1 MAKLIDLT
9 GQKFGKW
16 TVIARA
22 ENTND
27 NRAQWLCQCECGNQK
42 IVIGKSLRNGS
53 STSCGCG
60 RGKKLNLLGKH
71 FGELTVIA
79 EAPNKEN
86 GRTAWLCQCN
96 CGNQKIIGTKELQN
110 GDTKSCGC
118 LRDKIITIN
127 EIGNKYGKLTVL
139 SKAENTKSKTE
150 GTFWL
155 CQCECGNTII
165 TSGTNLRLGH
175 TQSCGC
181 MVSRGEAL
189 IKQILTDNNINF
201 KCQYQFSNCL
211 TENHNPCKFDFAIF
225 ENNELK
231 CLIEYDGIQH
241 FENSNFFGGLQQN
254 QIRDKIKTN
263 YCIKN
268 NIPLVRIPYTD
279 YENINIDYIKERIE
293 EECIVATL
301 LK

>member
-96 CGNQKIIGTKELQN
+96 CGNQKIIGTKE
-110 GDTKSCGC
+110 
-118 LRDKIITIN
+118 
-127 EIGNKYGKLTVL
+127 
-139 SKAENTKSKTE
+139 
-150 GTFWL
+150 
-155 CQCECGNTII
+155 
-165 TSGTNLRLGH
+165 
-175 TQSCGC
+175 
-181 MVSRGEAL
+181 
-189 IKQILTDNNINF
+189 
-201 KCQYQFSNCL
+201 
-211 TENHNPCKFDFAIF
+211 
-225 ENNELK
+225 
-231 CLIEYDGIQH
+231 
-241 FENSNFFGGLQQN
+241 
-254 QIRDKIKTN
+254 
-263 YCIKN
+263 
-268 NIPLVRIPYTD
+268 
-279 YENINIDYIKERIE
+279 
-293 EECIVATL
+293 
-301 LK
+301 